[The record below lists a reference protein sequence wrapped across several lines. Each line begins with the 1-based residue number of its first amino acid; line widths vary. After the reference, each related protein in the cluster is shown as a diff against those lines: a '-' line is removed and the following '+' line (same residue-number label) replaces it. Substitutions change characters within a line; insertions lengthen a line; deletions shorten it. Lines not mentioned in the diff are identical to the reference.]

1 MDVDIFNEKGLSVK
15 NIKGELVCKKPFPS
29 MPIKFW
35 NDKGDKKYK
44 SAYFEKYPNIWHHGD
59 FAKITS
65 NGGFII
71 FGRSD
76 TTLNPGGVRLGTAE
90 IYSVVEKFE
99 EIQESIVIGQSWK
112 NDIRIILFVVLN
124 SGYNL
129 TNEIKD
135 KIKKAIRFDA
145 SPRHVPSK
153 IIAISEIPKTKNGKL
168 VELAVK
174 HSIEGERIKNLE
186 ALANPDSLKQFKNIK
201 ELNE

>member
-1 MDVDIFNEKGLSVK
+1 
-15 NIKGELVCKKPFPS
+15 
-29 MPIKFW
+29 MPIQFW

-44 SAYFEKYPNIWHHGD
+44 AAYFGKYKNIWHHGD
-59 FAKITS
+59 FAKITK

-76 TTLNPGGVRLGTAE
+76 TTLNPGGVRLGTSE
-90 IYSVVEKFE
+90 IYNVVEKFK
-99 EIQESIVIGQSWK
+99 EIKESIVIGQSWN

-124 SGYNL
+124 KGYNL
-129 TNEIKD
+129 TD
-135 KIKKAIRFDA
+135 KIKIKIKKTIKLNA

-153 IIAISEIPKTKNGKL
+153 IIKILETPKTKNGKL

-174 HSIEGERIKNLE
+174 QSVDGDRIKNLE
-186 ALANPDSLKQFKNIK
+186 ALANPSSLKQFKNIK

>member
-1 MDVDIFNEKGLSVK
+1 M
-15 NIKGELVCKKPFPS
+15 
-29 MPIKFW
+29 
-35 NDKGDKKYK
+35 
-44 SAYFEKYPNIWHHGD
+44 
-59 FAKITS
+59 
-65 NGGFII
+65 
-71 FGRSD
+71 
-76 TTLNPGGVRLGTAE
+76 RLGTAE
-90 IYSVVEKFE
+90 IYNVVEKFE

-135 KIKKAIRFDA
+135 KIKKAIRTNA

-174 HSIEGERIKNLE
+174 QSMKVRTIKNLE